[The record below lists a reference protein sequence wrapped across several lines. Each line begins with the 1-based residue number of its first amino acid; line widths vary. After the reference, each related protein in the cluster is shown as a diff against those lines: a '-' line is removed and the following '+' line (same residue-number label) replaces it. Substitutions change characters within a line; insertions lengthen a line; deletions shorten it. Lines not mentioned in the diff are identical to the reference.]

1 MVAVEIGVAVK
12 FHDICF
18 GILFLNLRRQQDF
31 HDFAG
36 EALFLGQIGVLYH
49 LLCDGASALGDLAA
63 VFDEGETCTEG
74 SNPVN
79 TGVGFEASVFL
90 GNISILQIHADL
102 ADGDIFVMSGIDQA
116 DQLIVFIVYFCVR
129 QHTEVLALHL
139 RQLIVGNFPAVV
151 QLRTYLRIN
160 EQANEAAQKQ
170 TAGQNMQDGL
180 KQPSEDSEQADK
192 KAG

>member
-12 FHDICF
+12 FHDICL
-18 GILFLNLRRQQDF
+18 GILFLNLRRKKDF
-31 HDFAG
+31 HDLTG
-36 EALFLGQIGVLYH
+36 EALLLGQVGVLYH
-49 LLCDGASALGDLAA
+49 LLGNGASSLGDLAA
-63 VFDEGETCTEG
+63 VFDKGKTGTEG

>member
-1 MVAVEIGVAVK
+1 
-12 FHDICF
+12 
-18 GILFLNLRRQQDF
+18 
-31 HDFAG
+31 
-36 EALFLGQIGVLYH
+36 
-49 LLCDGASALGDLAA
+49 
-63 VFDEGETCTEG
+63 
-74 SNPVN
+74 
-79 TGVGFEASVFL
+79 
-90 GNISILQIHADL
+90 
-102 ADGDIFVMSGIDQA
+102 MSGIDQA

>member
-1 MVAVEIGVAVK
+1 
-12 FHDICF
+12 
-18 GILFLNLRRQQDF
+18 
-31 HDFAG
+31 
-36 EALFLGQIGVLYH
+36 
-49 LLCDGASALGDLAA
+49 
-63 VFDEGETCTEG
+63 
-74 SNPVN
+74 
-79 TGVGFEASVFL
+79 
-90 GNISILQIHADL
+90 
-102 ADGDIFVMSGIDQA
+102 MSGIDPA